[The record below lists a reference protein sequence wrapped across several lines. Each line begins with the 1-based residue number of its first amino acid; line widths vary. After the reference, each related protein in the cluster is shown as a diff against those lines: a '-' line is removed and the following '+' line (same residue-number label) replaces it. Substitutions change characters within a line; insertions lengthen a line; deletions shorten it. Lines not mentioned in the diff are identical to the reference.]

1 MKILRCI
8 EMKRHLEDSND
19 QLDKSE
25 EVAVTTD
32 CTLSDDSGDKKQN
45 SLRRDKIEYNPPDE
59 TGIKATPE
67 VKKIVASKLSDLI
80 EKSIAMTN
88 SSCDDI
94 IGKSENS
101 ADDEDDDGI
110 KLFSDSKVIFSASP
124 KLDDT
129 DTTNQS
135 QKPDLLGHRNLFL
148 KHNTKADFESVAV
161 SSEWVLMQQ
170 GVFSKGSD
178 ISKSKLITE
187 L

>member
-1 MKILRCI
+1 
-8 EMKRHLEDSND
+8 
-19 QLDKSE
+19 
-25 EVAVTTD
+25 
-32 CTLSDDSGDKKQN
+32 
-45 SLRRDKIEYNPPDE
+45 
-59 TGIKATPE
+59 
-67 VKKIVASKLSDLI
+67 
-80 EKSIAMTN
+80 MTN